1 MNRQTFFTFGGAL
14 LASTALTSGAMA
26 GTFGPAGANAAT
38 YSTSS
43 VKVANTLFSTTA
55 TSADTLTLGGGQNF
69 ALVFCSSCNIPSNT
83 SFGVNLTFTG
93 GSPSNVTTGS
103 VSLLLRS
110 SGSVATFNGT
120 VGGNT
125 SLICTSAA
133 AIGQAIL
140 IAGCTITAGSTG
152 VVAGG
157 ILFSGL
163 QFTTANALAT
173 VGGTVS
179 VSGTVSTSG
188 TTIDTVTGTVLTS
201 ATPAVATVT
210 AGNSVTVAALATPN
224 AFTYLQDAQVG
235 TYSNNGVYTVTLA
248 AVTLSTV
255 GNVKD
260 ATLTTN
266 VALTD
271 LISSVNITVT
281 SAALNAAAARVNFF
295 VDGTDT
301 TTLTTAAFSSSNTV
315 TFTVNTSSP
324 TANQYLVKVIYDGTT
339 QIPAAATAGSVTVKL
354 PTGATA
360 VQAIASATGST
371 ATVSRGGFTG
381 EVNGLYSSAISKLTT
396 PAYNSYV
403 RIHNQ
408 GVIAGAATVTLVH
421 DATGVTIGSFTTSS
435 IAAGATLQLS
445 AADLETG
452 SGVTTSAIEL
462 YTAKIT
468 GPFIGYIQHV
478 VYNPSTGAI
487 NDLSSFRNAGAT
499 IGNP

>member
-26 GTFGPAGANAAT
+26 GTFGQATANGAT
-38 YSTSS
+38 YSTTSI
-43 VKVANTLFSTTA
+43 KVANTLFSGTATTA
-55 TSADTLTLGGGQNF
+55 DAITLGGGQYF
-69 ALVFCSSCNIPSNT
+69 ALTFCSSCNIPSNT
-83 SFGVNLTFTG
+83 TFGVNLTFTG

-110 SGSVATFNGT
+110 SGSLATFNGT
-120 VGGNT
+120 VGANT

-133 AIGQAIL
+133 AIGQAVL
-140 IAGCTITAGSTG
+140 IAGCTITVGSTG
-152 VVAGG
+152 VLAGG

-173 VGGTVS
+173 VGGTVT

-188 TTIDTVTGTVLTS
+188 TTIDTITGTAVTS
-201 ATPAVATVT
+201 ATPAIVTVST
-210 AGNSVTVAALATPN
+210 PSSVTVSALSTPN
-224 AFTYLQDAQVG
+224 AFTYLQDSQVG
-235 TYSNNGVYTVTLA
+235 TFTNNGFYTVTLA
-248 AVTLSTV
+248 AVTLSTIA
-255 GNVKD
+255 GVKD
-260 ATLTTN
+260 TTLTTD
-266 VALTD
+266 VALNA

-281 SAALNAAAARVNFF
+281 SAALNSAATIATLWSS
-295 VDGTDT
+295 GGLQ

-315 TFTVNTSSP
+315 TFTINTTNTSDQ
-324 TANQYLVKVIYDGTT
+324 QYLVKVTYDGTT
-339 QIPAAATAGSVTVKL
+339 QIPAAAAGSVAVKL
-354 PTGATA
+354 AVGSSA
-360 VQAIASATGST
+360 VQAIGNGTGTTT
-371 ATVSRGGFTG
+371 AITRGGFNG

-408 GVIAGAATVTLVH
+408 GVVAGAATVTVVH

-435 IAAGATLQLS
+435 IAAGSTLQLS

-452 SGVTTSAIEL
+452 AGVTTSAIEL
-462 YTAKIT
+462 YTVKIT
-468 GPFIGYIQHV
+468 GPFVGYIQHV
-478 VYNPSTGAI
+478 VYNPTTGAI

-499 IGNP
+499 VGNP